1 MLKIGPNR
9 SDEEEVDLMTEINT
23 TPLTDLF
30 AILLII
36 FMVTSS
42 IMSQMAVDVNLPE
55 ASPNMGSS
63 KPEGVIVTL
72 LADGSMR
79 VAEVEVSRDDWNRFG
94 EILTKAFEKTSSRL
108 VVLEGDQSA
117 FLGSA
122 IEVMDR
128 ARASGAQ
135 SFAVAA
141 RTRNE

>member
-1 MLKIGPNR
+1 MLR
-9 SDEEEVDLMTEINT
+9 TRVESRDEEDVDLVTEINT

-42 IMSQMAVDVNLPE
+42 ALSQMAVDVSLPE
-55 ASPNMGSS
+55 ASPQMGSS

-72 LADGSMR
+72 LADGRMR
-79 VAEVEVSRDDWNRFG
+79 VAEVEVKREDWNAFG

-117 FLGSA
+117 FLGSVMD
-122 IEVMDR
+122 VMDR
-128 ARASGAQ
+128 ARLAGAQ

-141 RTRNE
+141 RTRTE